1 MKMEIEKEIEN
12 PEEGIERLF
21 PNQEII
27 SEIAIWPN
35 EDLNI
40 WQAII
45 SEMHLKVGFPMV
57 RLLFYNGKDS
67 EALKYILPY
76 RRAIKGW
83 TRLLLERKISRRT
96 FEDAIAEVEKKF
108 VSWETPIKK
117 NIDKKEDVEEIQKKA
132 VKLLLEHGVDLT
144 IKSITNGSGKHK
156 PRTKILEPVSE
167 VIRKK
172 RKIRKKIKACKN
184 EKYKKKFKARG

>member
-1 MKMEIEKEIEN
+1 MKMKTEIEIEN

-21 PNQEII
+21 PDQEIVH
-27 SEIAIWPN
+27 EIAIWPN
-35 EDLNI
+35 ENLNI
-40 WQAII
+40 WQPIV
-45 SEMHLKVGFPMV
+45 SEIHLKIGFPMV
-57 RLLFYNGKDS
+57 RILFYNGRDS

-83 TRLLLERKISRRT
+83 TRLLLERKISRST
-96 FEDAIAEVEKKF
+96 FEQAIIEVEKKF

-117 NIDKKEDVEEIQKKA
+117 NIDKKDDVDDYHKKA
-132 VKLLLEHGVDLT
+132 VKLLLEHGVDVT
-144 IKSITNGSGKHK
+144 IENITNGSGKHK

-172 RKIRKKIKACKN
+172 RKKFKGYKS